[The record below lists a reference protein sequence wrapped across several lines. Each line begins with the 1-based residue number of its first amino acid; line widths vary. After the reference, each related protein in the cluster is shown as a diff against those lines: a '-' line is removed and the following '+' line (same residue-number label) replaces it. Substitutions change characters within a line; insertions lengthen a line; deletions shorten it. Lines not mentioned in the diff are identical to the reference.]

1 MIQQFKEPNG
11 SGILRLIEDEAS
23 FAQNY
28 YEQSPGFNTHTIA
41 FNKGNDQ
48 EIIIDEIK
56 YTFPSGNIIP
66 LMLNQSFRFSQ
77 PEDVIIV
84 QFNREFYCI
93 INHDA
98 EVGCVGFLF
107 FGPKPVMFIP
117 LEDAELDK
125 VTQLLNVMRAEMQ
138 HNDST
143 QASMLRMLLA
153 QLIISLTRL
162 SKKLHTAPD
171 TAQEQ
176 FDLLR
181 KYCLLVEGHFRKEK
195 QVKFYA
201 AQLHKSPK
209 TLANLFGK
217 NGGRSPLAII
227 HDRVVAEAKRLIYYT
242 DKSVKEIAAELGFED
257 VSHFSKF
264 IKSSTDLTPTELKK
278 HREVP
283 A

>member
-1 MIQQFKEPNG
+1 MIRQFKEANG
-11 SGILRLIEDEAS
+11 NGILYMIEDEVS
-23 FAQNY
+23 FQQNY
-28 YEQSPGFNTHTIA
+28 YVQVPEYSTHTIA
-41 FNKGNDQ
+41 FNKGGDQ

-56 YTFPSGNIIP
+56 YTFGSGNIIP
-66 LMLNQSFRFSQ
+66 LMLNQSFRFSR
-77 PEDVIIV
+77 PEDIV
-84 QFNREFYCI
+84 MVRFNREFYCI

-107 FGPKPVMFIP
+107 FGPTPVMFIP
-117 LEDAELDK
+117 LEDTELEK
-125 VTQLLNVMRAEMQ
+125 VTKLLDVLREEIG

-153 QLIISLTRL
+153 QLIITLTRL
-162 SKKLHTAPD
+162 SKKLYTAKEP
-171 TAQEQ
+171 AQEQ

-181 KYCLLVEGHFRKEK
+181 KYCLLVEANFRKEK

-201 AQLHKSPK
+201 AQLNKSPK

-217 NGGRSPLAII
+217 YGGRSPLAIV

-278 HREVP
+278 HREVQ